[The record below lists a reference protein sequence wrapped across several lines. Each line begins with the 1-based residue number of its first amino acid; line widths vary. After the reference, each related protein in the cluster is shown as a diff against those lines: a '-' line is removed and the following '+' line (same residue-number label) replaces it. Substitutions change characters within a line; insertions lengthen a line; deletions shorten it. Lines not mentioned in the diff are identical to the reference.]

1 VLKDADGHP
10 VEFVISTNADNPD
23 RVAIG
28 NIVRQDLTQ
37 LGMKVTLAPEA
48 FNTLVNK
55 LVESYKWETMVMG
68 LTGGIEPHSGQNV
81 WKSSG
86 SLHMWNPKE
95 AQPATPWEAEID
107 RLFTLASTTVDQ
119 NRRKE
124 YYDKYQAIIAEQVP
138 VVYTDIPTA
147 YVAVRNKF
155 GNIKYTAFGGP
166 FWNFPVVFIKP

>member
-1 VLKDADGHP
+1 M
-10 VEFVISTNADNPD
+10 EFIISTNADNQD

-28 NIVRQDLTQ
+28 NIIRQDLEK
-37 LGMKVTLAPEA
+37 LGMHVTLAPEA

-55 LVESYKWETMVMG
+55 LVESYKWEAMVMG
-68 LTGGIEPHSGQNV
+68 LTGGIEPHNGQNV

-95 AQPATPWEAEID
+95 AAPATPWEAEVD
-107 RLFTLASTTVDQ
+107 RYFNLAATTVDQ
-119 NRRKE
+119 TRRKA
-124 YYDKYQAIIAEQVP
+124 YYDKYQEIIAEQVP
-138 VVYTDIPTA
+138 VVYTAIPNA

-166 FWNFPVVFIKP
+166 FWNFPVVYIKP